1 MALNY
6 FIGISCTGQP
16 FKYLATQ
23 DTIVSGKIY
32 ELLAGSTNIGCWTL
46 TSFDETPVAQVVTVF
61 NGPWQSCSECQAD
74 LTPTPT
80 ESPTSTPTRT
90 PTNTPTNTVTPTNTA
105 TQTQTLT
112 PSITSSATATPT
124 NTSTQTPTITNTQT
138 QTPSSTVTQTPSSTK
153 TPTPSVTNTQTP
165 TQSVTNT
172 RTPTQTP
179 TVTNTQTITP
189 TNTTTPTKTPT
200 PSITASPTV
209 TGTPTPTPSE
219 TPFGVFDVNVQ
230 YEAEACVDC
239 PDTSPTVVPYPHP
252 ADWVP
257 VGPDGGKQGTVID
270 LSAVQLGGMHG
281 LNN

>member
-6 FIGISCTGQP
+6 FYGTSCSTGQQR
-16 FKYLATQ
+16 FFATEA
-23 DTIVSGKIY
+23 TIQNSAIY
-32 ELLAGSTNIGCWTL
+32 ELLIGTTNIGCFSL
-46 TSFDETPVAQVVTVF
+46 TPFQPTPLAQVVTVF
-61 NGPWQSCSECQAD
+61 NGPWQSCVECQAD
-74 LTPTPT
+74 LTPTPSIT
-80 ESPTSTPTRT
+80 A
-90 PTNTPTNTVTPTNTA
+90 TNTP
-105 TQTQTLT
+105 T

-124 NTSTQTPTITNTQT
+124 NTSTPTTTPTNTQT
-138 QTPSSTVTQTPSSTK
+138 QTPSSTTTS
-153 TPTPSVTNTQTP
+153 TPTPSVTQTP
-165 TQSVTNT
+165 TNTATVTNTPTNTAT
-172 RTPTQTP
+172 RTPTP
-179 TVTNTQTITP
+179 
-189 TNTTTPTKTPT
+189 TTTLTNTPT
-200 PSITASPTV
+200 PSITASPTA

-230 YEAEACVDC
+230 YEAEACVEC